1 MAAGDGK
8 SPGAG
13 DDESPAPR
21 TPDLRLGSH
30 DEMGVNISRDFRG
43 TGGNARGHGA
53 NFSKLNFS
61 SRGLP
66 REEIAEEEPAP
77 AKPATSATVP
87 TPAPSSPATP
97 PDVPD
102 TGGVVSWLTGLFTRR

>member
-21 TPDLRLGSH
+21 KPDLRVGSH
-30 DEMGVNISRDFRG
+30 DDMGVNISRDFRG

-53 NFSKLNFS
+53 SFSKLNFS

-66 REEIAEEEPAP
+66 REEIAEEEPAL
-77 AKPATSATVP
+77 AKPVASLPVP
-87 TPAPSSPATP
+87 PPAPSSPATP
-97 PDVPD
+97 PDAPD
-102 TGGVVSWLTGLFTRR
+102 KGGVVSRLTGLFTRR